1 MRLSQTRRNGAS
13 LISHIQNFNSY
24 QERLKDKNAS
34 ILAPASTRLTPR
46 NQSLDLGRNLHYNF
60 YHWSSSKGTNLPSD
74 LPVNGYRSEL
84 HPTKTVDSVIQKP
97 TLLPKINSG
106 IEMRNQT
113 PTVLLSLRQMNE
125 NVQNKVTNVYST
137 PPEGD
142 AAYQSPIK
150 STRDAAKYRNFLR
163 HLLFWLLALGDVCS
177 ATWLLIF
184 ILDFWLPRAEGEE
197 GSKKF
202 QAKARRLKRGLKQ
215 KCTYKLPK
223 SFKWWCTLF
232 WGIQNYYAQSPDASA
247 SWKAAP
253 PKIQQL
259 LGPGQPEEKEVSK
272 YENYHN

>member
-1 MRLSQTRRNGAS
+1 M
-13 LISHIQNFNSY
+13 
-24 QERLKDKNAS
+24 
-34 ILAPASTRLTPR
+34 LAPASTRLTPR

-150 STRDAAKYRNFLR
+150 STRDAAKIITHN
-163 HLLFWLLALGDVCS
+163 HLMPLPLG
-177 ATWLLIF
+177 
-184 ILDFWLPRAEGEE
+184 
-197 GSKKF
+197 
-202 QAKARRLKRGLKQ
+202 KQ
-215 KCTYKLPK
+215 HHQK
-223 SFKWWCTLF
+223 S
-232 WGIQNYYAQSPDASA
+232 NSY
-247 SWKAAP
+247 
-253 PKIQQL
+253 
-259 LGPGQPEEKEVSK
+259 
-272 YENYHN
+272 